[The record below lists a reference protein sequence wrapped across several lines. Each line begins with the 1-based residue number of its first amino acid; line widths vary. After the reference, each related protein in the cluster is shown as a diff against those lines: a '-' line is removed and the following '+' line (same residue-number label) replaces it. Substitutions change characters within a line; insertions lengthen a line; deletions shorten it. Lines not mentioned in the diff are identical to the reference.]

1 MDQFSTLYSAFTF
14 SSIDF
19 DPKIK
24 GNMLNI
30 INISD
35 KDIGI
40 KELNLLYNYLS
51 EVYDMMIDNQSND
64 DGIVLQNKK

>member
-1 MDQFSTLYSAFTF
+1 
-14 SSIDF
+14 
-19 DPKIK
+19 
-24 GNMLNI
+24 MLNI